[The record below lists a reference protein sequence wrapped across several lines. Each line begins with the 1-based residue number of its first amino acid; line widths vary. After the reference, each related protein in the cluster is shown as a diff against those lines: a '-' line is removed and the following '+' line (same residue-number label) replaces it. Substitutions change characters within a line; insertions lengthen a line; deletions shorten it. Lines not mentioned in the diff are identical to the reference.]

1 MQEHI
6 SIVFSLPSLYS
17 CGRIGATVLLFLLVI
32 GFFSYKSAAQAPP
45 FPGCD
50 VQTQIPEE
58 ECNALRIFFE
68 QTEGESWAIRGGWM
82 RAGQACE
89 WNGVVCETGPWPR
102 NVRKIVLI
110 DNDVGGT
117 IPGELSF
124 LTELEELV
132 VQTTAT
138 AGYFNVVEG
147 FLPNALAELENLKI
161 LRISGHD
168 IQGPI
173 PSEWVNFESLEVLD
187 LSNNRLDG
195 RIPEGIGR
203 INTLQ
208 EIDLS
213 SNRMSGL
220 IPESFTTLTS
230 LRKLDLGSNDF
241 FGPIPA
247 GIGQLSALRILD
259 LRENNFTGAIPSSF
273 GDLDNLISLTLTD
286 NEFTGP
292 PPPSFIKL
300 ASELSIC
307 SITNQSTQFCVPD
320 TPMYRIN
327 GQDNL
332 CGIPLDSSCSFCSN
346 SASSDTDSCSSLES
360 IFYKTEGINWA
371 TQSGWLSEPDLCEWY
386 GLSCSDGIVTGLS
399 LPENNLAGDI
409 PEELGQLTTLASID
423 LSGNSLTGPI
433 PLSVA
438 LLQNTSSSCNL
449 TANDAN
455 LCIPDDF
462 DRNAIMSDSV
472 CGLPLTLSCSSTGS
486 PGIFTSIEEFNSGGT
501 QELSWRA
508 ILRIPDAY
516 FEVEQKGSEG
526 YSVIGI
532 VDSPATLTDPQ
543 LFVYQLP
550 ELERGIHTFRIHM
563 TSPSAASLYSEEINI
578 ITSSDTYLLE
588 TPFPNPANNTAS
600 VRFVVQQLQ
609 FIQINLYDITG
620 RKIQTVYTGNPE
632 IDLVQEVRLQTDK
645 LAGGVYFLQM
655 EGERFRTTQTL
666 IVRK

>member
-1 MQEHI
+1 
-6 SIVFSLPSLYS
+6 
-17 CGRIGATVLLFLLVI
+17 
-32 GFFSYKSAAQAPP
+32 
-45 FPGCD
+45 
-50 VQTQIPEE
+50 
-58 ECNALRIFFE
+58 
-68 QTEGESWAIRGGWM
+68 M

-89 WNGVVCETGPWPR
+89 WKGVVCETGPWPR

-110 DNDVGGT
+110 DNDVGGS

-147 FLPNALAELENLKI
+147 FLPDAIADLENLKI

-230 LRKLDLGSNDF
+230 LQKLDLGSNDF

-259 LRENNFTGAIPSSF
+259 LRENNFTGAIPPSF
-273 GDLDNLISLTLTD
+273 ADLDNLISLTLTD

-292 PPPSFIKL
+292 PPPSFIGL

-307 SITNQSTQFCVPD
+307 SIANQSAQFCVPD

-332 CGIPLDSSCSFCSN
+332 CGIPLDSSCSFCSS
-346 SASSDTDSCSSLES
+346 SASSDATSCSSLES
-360 IFYKTEGINWA
+360 IFYKTQGINWA
-371 TQSGWLSEPDLCEWY
+371 TQSGWLTEPDPCEWY

-409 PEELGQLTTLASID
+409 PEELGQLTTLASLD

-462 DRNAIMSDSV
+462 DSSTIMSDSL

-486 PGIFTSIEEFNSGGT
+486 PGIFTSIEEFNSGGS

-508 ILRIPDAY
+508 TLRIPDAY
-516 FEVEQKGSEG
+516 FEVEKKGSEG
-526 YSVIGI
+526 YSVVGI
-532 VDSPATLTDPQ
+532 VDSPATPTDPQ
-543 LFVYQLP
+543 LFVYKLP

-578 ITSSDTYLLE
+578 ITSNDSYLLE
-588 TPFPNPANNTAS
+588 PPFPNPTNNTAS

-609 FIQINLYDITG
+609 FIQITLYDITG
-620 RKIQTVYTGNPE
+620 RKIESVYTGNPE
-632 IDLVQEVRLQTDK
+632 VDLVQEIALQTDK

-655 EGERFRTTQTL
+655 EGDSFRTTQTL